1 MMAEEIGPYP
11 LLKDRHREI
20 RDNLPQNLS
29 LRIHRALSWLNCAE
43 QKEDNDSKFI
53 FLWISFNAAYAHEI
67 LNRWEFNERQVL
79 SNFLQIL
86 LDADDEKA
94 LYNIVWNEFSNSIRL
109 LINNQYV
116 YQQFWDFQNEKIT
129 EEEWQILFQNSKD
142 ASNRAMG
149 HMDTEK
155 ALAIVFERLYTL
167 RNQLIHGGATWN
179 SAINRDQ
186 IRDGTKF
193 MNQIVP
199 AIISIMLNKKPKLIG
214 SPCYPVVQ

>member
-1 MMAEEIGPYP
+1 MELEIQSYQS
-11 LLKDRHREI
+11 LKDRHREI
-20 RDNLPQNLS
+20 RDALPQNLS

-43 QKEDNDSKFI
+43 QKEDDDSNFI

-67 LNRWEFNERQVL
+67 FNRWEFNERQVL
-79 SNFLQIL
+79 SNFIQIL
-86 LDADDEKA
+86 IDSDDEKT
-94 LYNIVWNEFSNSIRL
+94 LYNIVWNEFPNSIRL

-116 YQQFWDFQNEKIT
+116 YQQFWDLQNNKIT
-129 EEEWQILFQNSKD
+129 EEEWKILFQNSKD

-155 ALAIVFERLYTL
+155 VLAIVFERLYTL

-199 AIISIMLNKKPKLIG
+199 AIISIMLNKNPKLIG